1 MRTIILLTQAMQG
14 YKNYIKQILA
24 SFFLSF
30 VSLLVHAQQKPI
42 YTQYVLNNYIINP
55 AITGIENYTDIK
67 ISHRQQWT
75 GIDGAPVSTYI
86 SMQGPVG
93 KKDYRTNITSFEVPG
108 ENPRGRSYMQDY
120 TAAESHHGIG
130 GIIISDKTGYLN
142 RWGGYV
148 TYAYHKGI
156 SAKTTLSAG
165 FMAGLTAVSLD
176 ASKIEWGSLR
186 ADDPAVGYNTGEIS
200 KIKPEIGAGLWLYSA
215 EYYVGASVL
224 NIVPAK
230 ARFVKDDKYGSDF
243 VPQLFVTAGYK
254 FFVNDDV
261 TLLPSVMVQYI
272 KPFPVQVYTNAKLQ
286 YQDKVW
292 IGSSYRF
299 GDQLGGFAAMAGLN
313 VSNTFN
319 VGYSYDIST
328 SNLRNFSRNTHEI
341 IIGFL
346 LNNKYGDT
354 CPRNVW

>member
-30 VSLLVHAQQKPI
+30 VSLLVNAQQKPI

-86 SMQGPVG
+86 SLQGPVG

>member
-55 AITGIENYTDIK
+55 AITGIENYTDVK

-86 SMQGPVG
+86 SLQGPVG

>member
-86 SMQGPVG
+86 SLQGPVG